1 MILVH
6 ICCAVDS
13 HFFLQRLQKEFP
25 SKKLVGFFYDPNIH
39 PYSEYQLRLLDVKRS
54 CKMLDIELIEGDYD
68 YESWIDAVRGY
79 EDEPE
84 QGKRCDICFDNR
96 LDISAKK
103 AKELGIKTL
112 TTTLMT
118 SPKKSIQ
125 QLENAGKLIEKS
137 YDVEF
142 LIVDFRKGGGT
153 NEQFAMAKKDKLY
166 HQDYCG
172 CIYGLTKQRESQ
184 KRVADELF
192 SPISNQIL
200 PESIEERIELY
211 EKRILLE
218 EKNIPYK
225 IVRENFLNYRLFR
238 SLLKVNKE
246 IIPSYLLPFSTI
258 KRNFSKFKIEDKIQD
273 IYFANRENIRLI
285 SLSTYNKLSK
295 QNYHNIKELIY
306 NPPLF
311 EVELEVKNQIVNT
324 TYSLSAVLVIEDIAQ
339 MGRYELLLES
349 KTYEDVKEILVNLG

>member
-13 HFFLQRLQKEFP
+13 HFFLQKLQEKY
-25 SKKLVGFFYDPNIH
+25 SHDRLVGFFYDPNIH
-39 PYSEYQLRLLDVKRS
+39 PYSEYYLRLLDVKRS
-54 CKMLDIELIEGDYD
+54 CDMLGIELIEGDYD
-68 YESWIDAVRGY
+68 YEAWIEAVRGF

-96 LDISAKK
+96 LEVSAKQ
-103 AKELGIKTL
+103 AVSLGIKTL
-112 TTTLMT
+112 TTTLMM
-118 SPKKSIQ
+118 SPKKSIK
-125 QLENAGKLIEKS
+125 QLENAGKLIEQK
-137 YDVEF
+137 YDIDF

-153 NEQFAMAKKDKLY
+153 NEQFAMAKKNRLY

-192 SPISNQIL
+192 SPISKQIL
-200 PESIEERIELY
+200 PESIQERIKLY

-218 EKNIPYK
+218 EKNRPYK

-238 SLLKVNKE
+238 SSLKLNKE
-246 IIPSYLLPFSTI
+246 IIPSHILPFSTT
-258 KRNFSKFKIEDKIQD
+258 KREFLKFKIEDKIQD

-285 SLSTYNKLSK
+285 SLSTYNKLSN
-295 QNYHNIKELIY
+295 QNYKNIKELIY
-306 NPPLF
+306 NPPSF
-311 EVELEVKNQIVNT
+311 NSELEHKNQIVNT
-324 TYSLSAVLVIEDIAQ
+324 TYSLSAVLVIEDIVLD
-339 MGRYELLLES
+339 GRYELLLDS
-349 KTYEDVKEILVNLG
+349 ICYEDVKEILVNLG